1 MFSVVVG
8 LGHFFVAAVLL
19 VVILM
24 TSMLPVMLLLTLAT
38 GGLHGNGRHH
48 EADQPCPRL
57 LLVPHG

>member
-1 MFSVVVG
+1 MTKM
-8 LGHFFVAAVLL
+8 
-19 VVILM
+19 VILM